1 MVSDLDSSDGS
12 ISEVESEDFEHKI
25 SVSALVTSLQE
36 LKPKRKLPKKNK
48 DIFAE
53 WGAPEV
59 SVSKTKKKPVIK
71 KSLEPAKKS
80 EETKPK
86 QAKSKQA
93 KSKQTKLAETKSEP
107 ETPKS
112 KGPKPTKPV
121 IESTIID
128 LTSETEMDTTEQPTT
143 ISEPDIP
150 KVPTTTPVKPKKSR
164 AKVAPKPVAT
174 PTRRSS
180 RLRK

>member
-71 KSLEPAKKS
+71 KCLEPAKKS
-80 EETKPK
+80 EETKP
-86 QAKSKQA
+86 KQA

-112 KGPKPTKPV
+112 KEPKPTKPV

-128 LTSETEMDTTEQPTT
+128 LTSETEMETTEQPTT

-150 KVPTTTPVKPKKSR
+150 
-164 AKVAPKPVAT
+164 
-174 PTRRSS
+174 
-180 RLRK
+180 